1 MTTGRSAGLNLRVG
15 AEDAELSAR
24 LSEELTAFNN
34 HATGAHDDRGL
45 SVRITDDAGDLVAGL
60 VGWTWGGCAGISEVW
75 VRADR
80 RHEGWGA
87 RLVRAAEDEALARGC
102 TSVIVSSMSFQAPG
116 FYRRQGYLETGSGG
130 GLPGGHTRHHFFK
143 ELEGTENVS

>member
-1 MTTGRSAGLNLRVG
+1 MNLRVG
-15 AEDAELSAR
+15 AEDTELSAR

-34 HATGAHDDRGL
+34 KATGAHDDRGL
-45 SVRITDDAGDLVAGL
+45 SVRVTDEAGDLVAGL

-102 TSVIVSSMSFQAPG
+102 TSMIVSSMSFQAPG
-116 FYRRQGYLETGSGG
+116 FYLRQGYLETGSGG
-130 GLPGGHTRHHFFK
+130 GIPGGHTRHHFFK
-143 ELEGTENVS
+143 ELERRENVR

>member
-1 MTTGRSAGLNLRVG
+1 MTTGRSAGVNLRVG

-45 SVRITDDAGDLVAGL
+45 SVRVTDEAGDLVAGL

-87 RLVRAAEDEALARGC
+87 RLVRAAEDEALGRGC

-143 ELEGTENVS
+143 ELERTESVG

>member
-1 MTTGRSAGLNLRVG
+1 M
-15 AEDAELSAR
+15 
-24 LSEELTAFNN
+24 
-34 HATGAHDDRGL
+34 
-45 SVRITDDAGDLVAGL
+45 
-60 VGWTWGGCAGISEVW
+60 W

-87 RLVRAAEDEALARGC
+87 GLVRAAEDEALARGC

-130 GLPGGHTRHHFFK
+130 GLPGSHTRHHFFK
-143 ELEGTENVS
+143 ELERTENAG

>member
-1 MTTGRSAGLNLRVG
+1 MTTGRSAGVNLRVG

-45 SVRITDDAGDLVAGL
+45 SVRVTDEAGDLVAGL

-102 TSVIVSSMSFQAPG
+102 ISVIVSSMSFQAPG

-143 ELEGTENVS
+143 ELERTENVG